1 MMRRWVKS
9 WLSSCPIAAER
20 QQRLLLAAEA
30 RSLGHGGI
38 SRVARVTG
46 VSRPTIHRGLQELDA
61 ETEDVSRIRQP
72 GGGRKLIEEV
82 HPGILEALDHLVAP
96 DTRGD
101 PESPLR
107 WTCKS
112 TRQLSTALKQQG
124 YSVSHQSVAEL
135 LHATKYSLQANT
147 KVREGTTHRD
157 RDAQFHYR
165 CGAS

>member
-1 MMRRWVKS
+1 M
-9 WLSSCPIAAER
+9 AER

-82 HPGILEALDHLVAP
+82 HPSILEALDIWLPRTRVATQNRRCRGHVKAP
-96 DTRGD
+96 DNY
-101 PESPLR
+101 
-107 WTCKS
+107 
-112 TRQLSTALKQQG
+112 QLL
-124 YSVSHQSVAEL
+124 
-135 LHATKYSLQANT
+135 
-147 KVREGTTHRD
+147 
-157 RDAQFHYR
+157 
-165 CGAS
+165 